1 MPRILFIAL
10 VGAGLLAGTPAQA
23 CTMSSWSSVSGSQ
36 GLTTG
41 TPDEG
46 HRRFQGHCGLKVE
59 AGQQARYVED
69 TSPSGETSYYLR
81 FYFLADDLDLD
92 AGDWVDLFAAY
103 RNPSRPVPQ
112 LAVRVQETAEGREL
126 VLRSLDGGQMSAS
139 GPVPIRAG
147 WQAVTLSWQQASGAA
162 NGQAE
167 LALNG
172 KPRATLS
179 GLDSR
184 DSVID
189 LARLG
194 MVSSRG
200 GRGELYF
207 DAFESRRKT
216 PVETLLAGDA
226 SGDESLGATD
236 LVALV
241 NEINGISLA
250 KGQPDCNADGT
261 VDEADL
267 DCLANAIVNR

>member
-1 MPRILFIAL
+1 MPRMLFVAL
-10 VGAGLLAGTPAQA
+10 VGAGLLAGAPAQA

-36 GLTTG
+36 GLTAG
-41 TPDEG
+41 TPDSG
-46 HRRFQGHCGLKVE
+46 HSRFDGHCGLKVE

-69 TSPSGETSYYLR
+69 STPAGETSYYLR

-103 RNPSRPVPQ
+103 KNPSRPMPQ
-112 LAVRVQETAEGREL
+112 LAVRVQQAADGREL
-126 VLRSLDGGQMSAS
+126 VLRSLDGGQMSESA
-139 GPVPIRAG
+139 PIPIRTG
-147 WQAVTLSWQQASGAA
+147 WQAVTLAWQQASGAA
-162 NGQAE
+162 NGQVE

-172 KPRATLS
+172 TPRVTLS

-189 LARLG
+189 LARMG
-194 MVSSRG
+194 VVDARG
-200 GRGELYF
+200 GRGDLYF

-226 SGDESLGATD
+226 SGDQALSASD

-241 NEINGISLA
+241 NEINGVSLA
-250 KGQPDCNADGT
+250 DGQPDCNADGT
-261 VDEADL
+261 VDRADL
-267 DCLANAIVNR
+267 DCLASAIVNR